1 MQIPWRRLL
10 LGNPLPSEAY
20 AHQRLNKMKALAV
33 FSSDALSSVAYATE
47 EILLVLVTAGVA
59 AFTLSMPIALVIT
72 GLLAIVA
79 ASYYQ
84 TVHGYPSGGG
94 AYIVAHE
101 NLGVWPG
108 LIAAAALLID
118 YVLTVAVSITAGVV
132 AVTSAVPALFPL
144 RIELCLLA
152 IALITWGN
160 LRGVRE
166 SGTLFSIPTYAF
178 LGLFLALIAVG
189 FVRLL
194 TGSLSPIAPPALPA
208 EAAGTAP
215 LTVFL
220 ILRAFAS
227 GCAAMTGTEAI
238 SNGVSA
244 FEKPEA
250 DNAGK
255 TLIAMAVLL
264 GIMFLGITYL
274 GRVVQVM
281 PVEHE
286 SVVSQIGRA
295 VFGSGPLYL
304 ALQAATALILV
315 LAANTAF
322 ADFPRLSSILSRDG
336 YAPRQLANLG
346 DRLVFSNGIGA
357 LAFLAAL
364 LIVIFGGRTH
374 SLIPLYAVGVFLSF
388 TLSQA
393 GMVRHWQK
401 TREGRWRT
409 KAAINGFGAV
419 ATGLVLLVVI
429 ESKFTHGAWII
440 LVLIPLLV
448 TIFRAVNYHYR
459 DMREQVTLK
468 SADIRVGE
476 HWGVPQQHKVVVPL
490 SSLNR
495 ASLAALRFACSISRD
510 VTAVIVDVE
519 PQSTARVQENWRSWY
534 AEIPLVVLTSPYRS
548 VVTPLLSYLEEVDQR
563 DPERGLAVVIL
574 PEIVPGRWWQHLLH
588 NQTTFQLKAVLLFR
602 QERGGETRIV
612 INVPYHLCG

>member
-1 MQIPWRRLL
+1 
-10 LGNPLPSEAY
+10 
-20 AHQRLNKMKALAV
+20 
-33 FSSDALSSVAYATE
+33 
-47 EILLVLVTAGVA
+47 
-59 AFTLSMPIALVIT
+59 
-72 GLLAIVA
+72 
-79 ASYYQ
+79 
-84 TVHGYPSGGG
+84 
-94 AYIVAHE
+94 VAHE

-132 AVTSAVPALFPL
+132 AVTSAVPSLYPL

-178 LGLFLALIAVG
+178 IVLFLTLIAVG
-189 FVRLL
+189 FGRLL
-194 TGSLSPIAPPALPA
+194 TGSLGSMTQPALPA
-208 EAAGTAP
+208 TAAGTAP

-220 ILRAFAS
+220 LLRAFAS

-255 TLIAMAVLL
+255 TLIAMAMLL
-264 GIMFLGITYL
+264 GLMFLGITYL
-274 GRVVQVM
+274 ARTVQVM

-286 SVVSQIGRA
+286 SVVSQIGRV

-357 LAFLAAL
+357 LASLAAL

-448 TIFRAVNYHYR
+448 LMFRAVNDHYR
-459 DMREQVTLK
+459 DMREQVTLQGAANK
-468 SADIRVGE
+468 RMGE
-476 HWGVPQQHKVVVPL
+476 PCGVPQQHKVVVPL

-495 ASLAALRFACSISRD
+495 ASLAALRFACSISQD

-519 PQSTARVQENWRSWY
+519 PQSTARVQEDWLSWY

-548 VVTPLLSYLEEVDQR
+548 VVTPLLSYLEDVDQR

-602 QERGGETRIV
+602 QGRGGETRIV
-612 INVPYHLCG
+612 INVPYHLCR

>member
-1 MQIPWRRLL
+1 MQISWRRLL
-10 LGNPLPSEAY
+10 LGSPLPSEAY
-20 AHQRLNKMKALAV
+20 VHQRLTKVKALAV

-59 AFTLSMPIALVIT
+59 ALALSLPIALVIT

-79 ASYYQ
+79 TSYYQ

-132 AVTSAVPALFPL
+132 AVTSAAPGLFPL

-166 SGTLFSIPTYAF
+166 SGTLFSLPTYAF
-178 LGLFLALIAVG
+178 IGLFLTLIATG
-189 FVRLL
+189 FVRLW
-194 TGSLSPIAPPALPA
+194 TGSLSPIAPPPLLADTT
-208 EAAGTAP
+208 GTAP

-220 ILRAFAS
+220 LLRAFAS

-238 SNGVSA
+238 SNGVPA
-244 FEKPEA
+244 FEPPAA

-264 GIMFLGITYL
+264 AIMFLGITSL
-274 GRVVQVM
+274 ARTVAIL

-286 SVVSQIGRA
+286 SVVSQMGRM

-304 ALQAATALILV
+304 ALQAATALILI

-322 ADFPRLSSILSRDG
+322 ADFPRLSSILARDG

-357 LAFLAAL
+357 LAVLAAL
-364 LIVIFGGRTH
+364 LIVLFGGRTH

-393 GMVRHWQK
+393 GMVRHWHK
-401 TREGRWRT
+401 TRAGHWRT
-409 KAAINGFGAV
+409 KAAINGLGAV

-448 TIFRAVNYHYR
+448 ALFRAIKRHYVA
-459 DMREQVTLK
+459 MREQVMLGTE
-468 SADIRVGE
+468 SVRRRASRD
-476 HWGVPQQHKVVVPL
+476 VPQQYKVVVPL

-495 ASLAALRFACSISRD
+495 ASLAALRFARSISQD
-510 VTAVIVDVE
+510 VSAVIVDVE
-519 PQSTARVQENWRSWY
+519 PHSTASVQQAWDAWY
-534 AEIPLVVLTSPYRS
+534 VEIPLIVLKSSYRS
-548 VVTPLLSYLEEVDQR
+548 VITPLLHYLEDVDRR

-574 PEIVPGRWWQHLLH
+574 PEIVPARWWQHLLH

-602 QERGGETRIV
+602 QEGRDEARIV
-612 INVPYHLCG
+612 INVPYHLRG